1 MMTPEIRAEMR
12 RLVLLHLW
20 KIETVARRFG
30 VHHSTVKRALHD
42 AESGSLA
49 PIPRSV
55 VDDFKP
61 RIIQRITEA
70 PELTAVRLLEELR
83 GHGYKHGI
91 AALRRYVAQVRQ
103 PRARKVYLRVEMEP
117 GEQAQVDWGHFG
129 HLRIGSAQRPLSAFA
144 MVLSYSRALYIDFSL
159 DQRLETFLLMH
170 RRALE
175 YFGGVP
181 KKILYD
187 NLKSV
192 VLHHVGSTIQFN
204 PRFLVFAGHYLFEP
218 TAAPVRYPEAKGR
231 VEGAIKYLRH
241 SFFYGRTFTSL
252 EDVRRQAASWLET
265 TANSRLHAATRARP
279 AELLLVE
286 RPRLH
291 ALPKHAFDSDVI
303 LPLVVSKEARVRL
316 DTNSYSVPPEY
327 VGKTVHLRAD
337 DVSVRI
343 IHEQVEIAR
352 HLRSWQRH
360 QAVEDAAHLE
370 KLLERREPAQGPKR
384 KDRLAAMSPACRLYL
399 QEVARSRLNLQ
410 NEVRK
415 LMRLITEYDEVDVA
429 AAMAQA
435 LALRTFGAKYVRT
448 LVDQARFA
456 RGLGQPP
463 EPIVTGNSAA
473 DAVDVQPHPMESYD
487 ALIPPPK
494 PSK

>member
-1 MMTPEIRAEMR
+1 MTPEVRGEMR

-30 VHHSTVKRALHD
+30 VHHSTVKRVLRE
-42 AESGSLA
+42 AEPGELP

-70 PELTAVRLLEELR
+70 PELSAVRLLEELR
-83 GHGYKHGI
+83 QHGYKNGI
-91 AALRRYVAQVRQ
+91 AVLRRYVAQVRQ
-103 PRARKVYLRVEMEP
+103 PRSRKVYLRVEMEP

-129 HLRIGSAQRPLSAFA
+129 HLRIGNSQRPLSAFA
-144 MVLSYSRALYIDFSL
+144 MVMSYSRALYIDFSL

-175 YFGGVP
+175 FFGGVP

-231 VEGAIKYLRH
+231 VEGAIKYMRH
-241 SFFYGRTFTSL
+241 SFFYGRTFSSL
-252 EDVRRQAASWLET
+252 EDVRRQAAAWLET

-291 ALPKHAFDSDVI
+291 PLPKHPFDSDVI
-303 LPLVVSKEARVRL
+303 LPVVVSKEARVRL

-337 DVSVRI
+337 DVTVRI
-343 IHEQVEIAR
+343 VYETVEIAR
-352 HLRSWQRH
+352 HARNWQRH
-360 QAVEDAAHLE
+360 QAVEDAGHLE
-370 KLLERREPAQGPKR
+370 KLLERRKPAQGPKR
-384 KDRLAAMSPACRLYL
+384 KDRLAAMSPACRLYM
-399 QEVARSRLNLQ
+399 QEVARSRLNLD

-415 LMRLITEYDEVDVA
+415 LMRLIAEYDEVDVA

-435 LALRTFGAKYVRT
+435 LALRTLGAKYVRT
-448 LVDQARFA
+448 LIDQARFA

-463 EPIVTGNSAA
+463 EPVVTGNAAA
-473 DAVDVQPHPMESYD
+473 DAVDVHPHPMESYD
-487 ALIPPPK
+487 DLIPAPK

>member
-1 MMTPEIRAEMR
+1 MTPEIRGEMR

-30 VHHSTVKRALHD
+30 VHHSTVKRVLHD
-42 AESGSLA
+42 AEPGELP

-55 VDDFKP
+55 IDDFKP
-61 RIIQRITEA
+61 CIIQRITEA
-70 PELTAVRLLEELR
+70 PELSAVRLLEELR
-83 GHGYKHGI
+83 QQGYKNGI
-91 AALRRYVAQVRQ
+91 AVLRRYVAQVRK
-103 PRARKVYLRVEMEP
+103 PRGRKVYLRVEMEP

-129 HLRIGSAQRPLSAFA
+129 HLRIGNSQRPLSAFA
-144 MVLSYSRALYIDFSL
+144 MVMSYSRALYIDFSL

-175 YFGGVP
+175 FFGGVP

-241 SFFYGRTFTSL
+241 SFFYGRTFSSL

-265 TANSRLHAATRARP
+265 TANARLHAATRARP

-291 ALPKHAFDSDVI
+291 PLPEHPFDSDVV
-303 LPLVVSKEARVRL
+303 LPVVVSKEARVRL

-337 DVSVRI
+337 DVTVRI
-343 IHEQVEIAR
+343 VHEAVEIAR
-352 HLRSWQRH
+352 HARNWQRH
-360 QAVEDAAHLE
+360 QAVEEPGHLE
-370 KLLERREPAQGPKR
+370 KLLERRKPAQGPKR
-384 KDRLAAMSPACRLYL
+384 KDRLAAISPACRLYM
-399 QEVARSRLNLQ
+399 QEVARSRLNLD
-410 NEVRK
+410 NEVRE
-415 LMRLITEYDEVDVA
+415 LMRLIAEYDEVDVA

-435 LALRTFGAKYVRT
+435 LALRTLGAKYVRT

-463 EPIVTGNSAA
+463 EPVVTGNAAA

-487 ALIPPPK
+487 DLIPPPK

>member
-1 MMTPEIRAEMR
+1 MTPEMRGEMR
-12 RLVLLHLW
+12 RLVLLQLW

-30 VHHSTVKRALHD
+30 VHHSTVRRVLRD
-42 AESGSLA
+42 AEVGELPA
-49 PIPRSV
+49 LPKSV
-55 VDDFKP
+55 LEDFKP
-61 RIIQRITEA
+61 HIIQRITEA
-70 PELTAVRLLEELR
+70 PQLTAVRLLEELR
-83 GHGYKHGI
+83 QHGYAHGI
-91 AALRRYVAQVRQ
+91 ATLRRYVAQVRQ
-103 PRARKVYLRVEMEP
+103 PRARKVYLRIELGP

-129 HLRIGSAQRPLSAFA
+129 HLRIGNGQRPLSAFA
-144 MVLSYSRALYIDFSL
+144 MVLSYSRALYVDFSL

-175 YFGGVP
+175 FFGGVP

-204 PRFLVFAGHYLFEP
+204 PRFLDFAGHYLFEP

-231 VEGAIKYLRH
+231 VETAIKYVRH
-241 SFFYGRTFTSL
+241 SFFYGRNFSSL

-265 TANSRLHAATRARP
+265 TANARLHATTRARP
-279 AELLLVE
+279 AELLLQE

-291 ALPKHAFDSDVI
+291 ALPAHPFNTDVVF
-303 LPLVVSKEARVRL
+303 PVVVSKEARVRL

-337 DVSVRI
+337 DVSVRV
-343 IHEQVEIAR
+343 IHEQAEVAR
-352 HLRSWQRH
+352 HVRCWGRH
-360 QAVEDAAHLE
+360 QAIEDAAHLE
-370 KLLERREPAQGPKR
+370 KLLERRKSAQGPKR
-384 KDRLAAMSPACRLYL
+384 KDRLAAMSPACRQYIH
-399 QEVARSRLNLQ
+399 EVARSRLNLE

-415 LMRLITEYDEVDVA
+415 LTRLVAEYDAADVA

-435 LALRTFGAKYVRT
+435 LALRTFGAKYVRA

-463 EPIVTGNSAA
+463 EPVVTGNAAA

-487 ALIPPPK
+487 QLIPPPR

>member
-1 MMTPEIRAEMR
+1 MTPEIRGEMR

-30 VHHSTVKRALHD
+30 VHHSTVKRVLRD
-42 AESGSLA
+42 AEVGELP
-49 PIPRSV
+49 PIQKSV

-70 PELTAVRLLEELR
+70 PELSAVRLLEELR
-83 GHGYKHGI
+83 QCGYQHGI
-91 AALRRYVAQVRQ
+91 AVLRRYVAQVRQ
-103 PRARKVYLRVEMEP
+103 PRSRKVYLRVEMEP

-129 HLRIGSAQRPLSAFA
+129 HLRIGNSQRPLSAFA

-175 YFGGVP
+175 FFGGVP

-241 SFFYGRTFTSL
+241 SFFYGRTFSSL

-265 TANSRLHAATRARP
+265 TANARLHAATRARP

-291 ALPKHAFDSDVI
+291 PLPKHPFDSDVV
-303 LPLVVSKEARVRL
+303 LPVVVSKEARVRL

-337 DVSVRI
+337 DVTVRI
-343 IHEQVEIAR
+343 IHEQAEVAR
-352 HLRSWQRH
+352 HARSWQRH
-360 QAVEDAAHLE
+360 QAIEDAGHLE
-370 KLLERREPAQGPKR
+370 TLLERRKPAQGPKR
-384 KDRLAAMSPACRLYL
+384 KDRLAAMSPACRLYM
-399 QEVARSRLNLQ
+399 QEVARSRLNLD

-415 LMRLITEYDEVDVA
+415 LMRLIAEYDEVDVA

-435 LALRTFGAKYVRT
+435 LALRTLGAKYVRT

-463 EPIVTGNSAA
+463 EPVVTGNAAA

-487 ALIPPPK
+487 DLIPPPK

>member
-1 MMTPEIRAEMR
+1 MTPEIRGEMR
-12 RLVLLHLW
+12 RLVLLDLW

-30 VHHSTVKRALHD
+30 VHHSTVKRVLRET
-42 AESGSLA
+42 ESGELP
-49 PIPRSV
+49 PIPKSV
-55 VDDFKP
+55 IDDYKP
-61 RIIQRITEA
+61 RIIQRITDA
-70 PELTAVRLLEELR
+70 PELSAVRLLEELR
-83 GHGYKHGI
+83 QHGYKHGI
-91 AALRRYVAQVRQ
+91 AVLRRYVAQVRQ
-103 PRARKVYLRVEMEP
+103 PRARKVYVRVEMEP

-129 HLRIGSAQRPLSAFA
+129 HLRIGNSQRPLSAFA
-144 MVLSYSRALYIDFSL
+144 MVMSYSRALYVDFSL

-175 YFGGVP
+175 FFGGVP

-204 PRFLVFAGHYLFEP
+204 PRFLHFAGHYLFEP

-231 VEGAIKYLRH
+231 VETAIKYLRH
-241 SFFYGRTFTSL
+241 SFFYGRTFSSL
-252 EDVRRQAASWLET
+252 EDVRQQCASWLES
-265 TANSRLHAATRARP
+265 TANARLHATTHARP

-291 ALPKHAFDSDVI
+291 ALPKHPFDSDVV

-316 DTNSYSVPPEY
+316 DTNSYSVPHEY

-337 DVSVRI
+337 DVTVRI
-343 IHEQVEIAR
+343 VHEQTEIAR
-352 HLRSWQRH
+352 HARSWQRH
-360 QAVEDAAHLE
+360 QAVEDAGHIE
-370 KLLERREPAQGPKR
+370 KLLERRKPAQGPKR
-384 KDRLAAMSPACRLYL
+384 KDRLAAMSPACRQYM
-399 QEVARSRLNLQ
+399 QEIARSRLNLD

-415 LMRLITEYDEVDVA
+415 LMRLIAEYDEADVI
-429 AAMAQA
+429 AAMTQA
-435 LALRTFGAKYVRT
+435 LALRTLGAKYVRT

-463 EPIVTGNSAA
+463 EPVVTGNAAA
-473 DAVDVQPHPMESYD
+473 DAVDVQPHSMESYD
-487 ALIPPPK
+487 ALIPSPK

>member
-1 MMTPEIRAEMR
+1 
-12 RLVLLHLW
+12 
-20 KIETVARRFG
+20 
-30 VHHSTVKRALHD
+30 
-42 AESGSLA
+42 
-49 PIPRSV
+49 
-55 VDDFKP
+55 
-61 RIIQRITEA
+61 
-70 PELTAVRLLEELR
+70 
-83 GHGYKHGI
+83 
-91 AALRRYVAQVRQ
+91 
-103 PRARKVYLRVEMEP
+103 
-117 GEQAQVDWGHFG
+117 
-129 HLRIGSAQRPLSAFA
+129 
-144 MVLSYSRALYIDFSL
+144 MVLSYSRALYIDFCL
-159 DQRLETFLLMH
+159 DQRLETFLLRH

-175 YFGGVP
+175 FFGGVP

-241 SFFYGRTFTSL
+241 SFFYGRTFSSL
-252 EDVRRQAASWLET
+252 EDVRRQAAAWLET
-265 TANSRLHAATRARP
+265 TANARLHAATRARP
-279 AELLLVE
+279 ADLLLVE

-291 ALPKHAFDSDVI
+291 PLPKHPFDSDVV
-303 LPLVVSKEARVRL
+303 LPVVVSKEARVRL

-337 DVSVRI
+337 DVTVRI
-343 IHEQVEIAR
+343 VHEQTEIAR
-352 HLRSWQRH
+352 HARNWQRH
-360 QAVEDAAHLE
+360 QAVEDAGHLE
-370 KLLERREPAQGPKR
+370 KLLERRKPAQGPKR
-384 KDRLAAMSPACRLYL
+384 KDRLAAISPACRLYL
-399 QEVARSRLNLQ
+399 QEVARSRLNLD

-415 LMRLITEYDEVDVA
+415 LMRLIAEYDEVDVA

-435 LALRTFGAKYVRT
+435 LALRTLGAKYVRA

-463 EPIVTGNSAA
+463 EPVVTGNAAA

-487 ALIPPPK
+487 DLIPPPK